1 MHLNPTPP
9 AALRPRLLGWL
20 MLAVVATIV
29 VQRSTRQL
37 EQAEATEPDSA
48 SVARFRL
55 AQREGK
61 WFRPGGSVPFTGWVT
76 DHFAGGPV
84 KLRSAMVDGKLHG
97 ESTGWFT
104 NGVVELREHFQRGQP
119 HGLRATFY
127 ATGQP
132 RSTGRLAAGQQQGIY
147 RQWHENG
154 KLAVEAE
161 FADGKPHGLS
171 RAWYPNGSLKAEALM
186 NHGEVQARHVY
197 PDGTRWEPTL
207 LAGAR
212 MP

>member
-1 MHLNPTPP
+1 MNPNPNPST
-9 AALRPRLLGWL
+9 ALRPRLLGWL

-29 VQRSTRQL
+29 AQSSTQQL
-37 EQAEATEPDSA
+37 EQAEATEPGYA

-55 AQREGK
+55 AHREGK
-61 WFRPGGSVPFTGWVT
+61 WYRPGGTVPFTGWVT
-76 DHFAGGPV
+76 DHFVGGPV
-84 KLRSAMVDGKLHG
+84 KLRSAMVDGRLHG
-97 ESTGWFT
+97 ESTSWFA
-104 NGVVELREHFQRGQP
+104 NGVVELREHFQRGLP
-119 HGLRATFY
+119 DGVRATFY
-127 ATGQP
+127 ANGQP
-132 RSTGRLAAGQQQGIY
+132 RSVGRLAAGRQQGIY

-161 FADGKPHGLS
+161 FSEGKPHGLS

-186 NHGEVQARHVY
+186 SHGEVQARHAY

-212 MP
+212 IP